1 MKVQYNIV
9 GFSSNEKNRR
19 RQLDFFNILMY
30 LRGSLLELFEE
41 DMTLK
46 IIWKRAGEQKDG
58 LTQWS

>member
-46 IIWKRAGEQKDG
+46 II
-58 LTQWS
+58 